1 MVVVLVPMVIVV
13 MVVVPLEREKGS
25 NRGFTAVVSTRI
37 RGRGKT

>member
-13 MVVVPLEREKGS
+13 VLAKREKGS